1 MSKRV
6 HIIWISWGMKRDIP
20 VICRPI
26 KEAISRNIL
35 IFACASNA
43 GANYNITFPARL
55 PRVFCIGS
63 ADGLGTQSDF
73 SPPFPGE
80 EKFSALGEAVL
91 GARSGTDGE
100 IRKDGTS
107 ISTPIAAGL
116 AALLIQYTR
125 QFTPKGHGA
134 DTYDNMRK
142 LFFAISKSTEGK
154 DYRYLAIGV
163 LFETG
168 DPEAR
173 IKRILN
179 SPLGT
184 TNPKTKLLMLRRS

>member
-6 HIIWISWGMKRDIP
+6 HIISISWGMKRDIP
-20 VICRPI
+20 VIGSSI
-26 KEAISRNIL
+26 KEAIRRGIL
-35 IFACASNA
+35 IFACASNG
-43 GANYNITFPARL
+43 GANYSITFPARL

-100 IRKDGTS
+100 IRSDGTS

-125 QFTPKGHGA
+125 QFTPKGQGA
-134 DTYDNMRK
+134 ETYENMRK

-154 DYRYLAIGV
+154 DYRYLGIGI

-168 DPEAR
+168 DAEAR
-173 IKRILN
+173 IKRILT
-179 SPLGT
+179 SPLGK
-184 TNPKTKLLMLRRS
+184 TNLKAKVLILGRS